1 MDTTIIVSDVLRE
14 SWKNVKSQIWILAG
28 LVIGLCLISFTVS
41 LFMTPLSSSLGG
53 KVVSSLISYIISSV
67 FALGYIKNMFQTMD
81 GDEPQFSA
89 YMQHPAKLFSY
100 MIAGILSSVLVCI
113 GLFIFVIP
121 GVYLYLRL
129 QFFGQFIVDENASA
143 LDALRKSW
151 YLTKG
156 RVMPL
161 LGLLLAQ
168 LLILIVGVILF
179 IIGVF
184 VAYPLVIMSQ
194 CYVYRLMNKPVLED
208 ME

>member
-28 LVIGLCLISFTVS
+28 LVIGLCLILLTIC
-41 LFMTPLSSSLGG
+41 LFMAPFSSLGN
-53 KVVSSLISYIISSV
+53 VNIILILVCYLAISL

-89 YMQHPAKLFSY
+89 YMQHPTKLFSY